1 MAPSAAAIHNFGMKS
16 SGRHDAETMVSSRL
30 KEPWSAVAFASTC
43 KEEVLRTVQ
52 GRYHDLEQHVR
63 LRILLAALALRK
75 GPAQA
80 MAALLGR
87 MAEDA
92 QIDEDDWVQVF
103 GHAVGDFTSPLWL
116 SRVAENV
123 PSVSARL
130 FSHTLACLPC
140 RPAPLLL
147 GSEALL
153 ENAGRRW
160 ATC

>member
-1 MAPSAAAIHNFGMKS
+1 MPTS
-16 SGRHDAETMVSSRL
+16 STPLARHDAETMVSSRL

-80 MAALLGR
+80 MAPLLGR

-123 PSVSARL
+123 PSVCARL
-130 FSHTLACLPC
+130 FSHPLSCLLPPPAAPHSRVR
-140 RPAPLLL
+140 RPKPQKLSGVGCYFL
-147 GSEALL
+147 
-153 ENAGRRW
+153 RRVL
-160 ATC
+160 